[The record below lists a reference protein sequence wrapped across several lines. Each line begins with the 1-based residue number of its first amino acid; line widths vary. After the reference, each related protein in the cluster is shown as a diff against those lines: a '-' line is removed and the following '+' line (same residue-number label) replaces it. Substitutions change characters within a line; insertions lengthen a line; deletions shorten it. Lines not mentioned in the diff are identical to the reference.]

1 MPSVYFTGEPIVSL
15 FGSQRA
21 LPSCSRLSSA
31 FVAQPDDAHCLR
43 PIRARAY
50 SLIETLKQKF
60 RLSATARDR
69 TLLLSFCV
77 LLLFKF
83 CKFCMGYFQ
92 KEKKSRCLFLT
103 VCPVRYTNK
112 TSDSYS
118 IDPLSFLFFI
128 VSQMRLMLE
137 KASGQTSGIY
147 HMAFAALDRRITS
160 VLSKGPS
167 TLSTGYAKLKGLVAK
182 YTALPDPSAEKKPSM
197 CTVS

>member
-77 LLLFKF
+77 CSFYSNFVNFAWDIFRKKKNPAACSSPFVPSDTPTKLPTLTQSTLCHFCSSLFRRCGSCWRKPQGKRVAFITWPLLLLTAGLRR
-83 CKFCMGYFQ
+83 C
-92 KEKKSRCLFLT
+92 SR
-103 VCPVRYTNK
+103 K
-112 TSDSYS
+112 
-118 IDPLSFLFFI
+118 
-128 VSQMRLMLE
+128 RLQL
-137 KASGQTSGIY
+137 
-147 HMAFAALDRRITS
+147 
-160 VLSKGPS
+160 
-167 TLSTGYAKLKGLVAK
+167 
-182 YTALPDPSAEKKPSM
+182 
-197 CTVS
+197 